1 MPRAQHPSQAVFGH
15 AHPVRAGGT
24 VGAGLEQREQRE
36 ERDAGCGEHPRPRQ
50 RGRAPRPQRVFL
62 PTQGC
67 RGETGA
73 WRRMLPKNVS
83 GTRVGLAGP
92 PGESSGVELG
102 ASDIEAASK
111 AKAGHEN

>member
-1 MPRAQHPSQAVFGH
+1 MPRAQHPFQAVSSH

-24 VGAGLEQREQRE
+24 VGAELEQGEQPE
-36 ERDAGCGEHPRPRQ
+36 ERDAGCGEHPCPRQ

-73 WRRMLPKNVS
+73 WRRMLPRNVP

-92 PGESSGVELG
+92 PGESSEVELG
-102 ASDIEAASK
+102 ASDMLKSK
-111 AKAGHEN
+111 GWA